1 VRSIDTA
8 KPRPLDENKVAA
20 ALSDANARRILSVCI
35 KQARSVRE
43 IETETAMPQATVYR
57 HVNHL
62 VEEGLLL
69 VERSAITP
77 DGKRYELYR
86 SRLRRARV
94 EVDAAGV
101 RVYWEPVEEIEERL
115 ARIWTSLRGI

>member
-1 VRSIDTA
+1 
-8 KPRPLDENKVAA
+8 
-20 ALSDANARRILSVCI
+20 
-35 KQARSVRE
+35 
-43 IETETAMPQATVYR
+43 
-57 HVNHL
+57 VNHL